1 MFLFDLPDEVLT
13 AENVDDF
20 LSSQINRMERLSGVS
35 LSSPQ
40 LSLAPAHSSGV
51 NSQEKMMERRLAAF
65 DVLKAIKYAIDHTSG
80 VSPQILFEFYVLHK
94 KVWEINRDCNMNHNQ
109 FGDFKNVALN
119 QFAECWISA
128 QDKYFPDE
136 ADRFDLQIYPGETL
150 ADAGWRADQTTR
162 KRKNGM

>member
-1 MFLFDLPDEVLT
+1 MKALSVRGDYVMDMITGKKKIEYRTWYTKYRGDLLMCST
-13 AENVDDF
+13 A
-20 LSSQINRMERLSGVS
+20 
-35 LSSPQ
+35 
-40 LSLAPAHSSGV
+40 
-51 NSQEKMMERRLAAF
+51 